1 MSIPIPHV
9 PLSPPRQRKTKQ
21 QMIVHANAP
30 QPDREHEP
38 EPEPELAPA
47 PAPQVERPYL
57 LKKLQHGLGTRVL
70 GDTLDWDGEFSAIPS
85 GARTPPPLG
94 IPVPFHPI
102 LGKILNFISL
112 SS

>member
-1 MSIPIPHV
+1 
-9 PLSPPRQRKTKQ
+9 
-21 QMIVHANAP
+21 MIVHANAP
-30 QPDREHEP
+30 QPDHAEP

-47 PAPQVERPYL
+47 PQDKERPYL
-57 LKKLQHGLGTRVL
+57 LKKLQHGVGTRVL

-85 GARTPPPLG
+85 GARCTPSPLG
-94 IPVPFHPI
+94 VPVPFHPI